1 MEVHRILSYS
11 SVQTLHNM
19 KVAISLLFQFISLGK
34 STENTVMFFYIDFL
48 DMKEYIFYNTFISWI
63 PSSDEFRAE

>member
-1 MEVHRILSYS
+1 MEAHRILSDS

-19 KVAISLLFQFISLGK
+19 KVALSLLFQFISLGK
-34 STENTVMFFYIDFL
+34 SVENTVMFFQIDFL
-48 DMKEYIFYNTFISWI
+48 DMEEYIFYNTFISWI